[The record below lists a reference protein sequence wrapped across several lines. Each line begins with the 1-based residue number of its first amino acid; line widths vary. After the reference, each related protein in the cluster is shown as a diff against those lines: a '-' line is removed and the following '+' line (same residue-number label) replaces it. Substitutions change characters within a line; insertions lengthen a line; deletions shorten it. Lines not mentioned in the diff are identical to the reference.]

1 MSNSIIEQIKTLMIQ
16 DLDLPLQT
24 ENLDENTALDGE
36 GLDLD
41 SLGFVELIIQV
52 EERFNFQFT
61 ETEINLENFKTI
73 GSLSTL
79 ISSKLAESEKIES

>member
-1 MSNSIIEQIKTLMIQ
+1 MENLILGQLKTI
-16 DLDLPLQT
+16 LDEELNLPVNT
-24 ENLDENTALDGE
+24 ENFDENTALDAE

-41 SLGFVELIIQV
+41 SLGFVELIMQV
-52 EERFNFQFT
+52 EDRFNFQFT

-79 ISSKLAESEKIES
+79 IASKLAEEEAID